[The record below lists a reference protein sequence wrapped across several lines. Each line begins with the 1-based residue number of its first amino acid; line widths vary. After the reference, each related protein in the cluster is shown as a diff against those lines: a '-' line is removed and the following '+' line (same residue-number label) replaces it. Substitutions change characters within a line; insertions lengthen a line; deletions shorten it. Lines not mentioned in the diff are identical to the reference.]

1 MTEKEALFN
10 YCLRLGDNSLIL
22 GHRLSEWCGHGPV
35 LETDIAMINISLDL
49 IGQAR
54 SFLSLAGEVE
64 NKGRDEDA
72 LAYLRDVFHFKN
84 VLLAELENG
93 DFGFTMVRQ
102 FLYDSFHFY
111 FFQELSNSSNPQ
123 LAAIAQKSL
132 KETTYHLRFS
142 SEWIIRLG
150 DGTEESKKRVQY
162 AIDDLWEYGEEFFE
176 KDEVENTLITSGIA
190 VDTALIKDKVDA
202 KRKEILETASLSIP
216 SSNFH
221 QSGGRVGKHSEN
233 LGYILAE
240 MQFLQRAYPNATW

>member
-1 MTEKEALFN
+1 MTEKDALFN

-84 VLLAELENG
+84 ALLTEQENG

-102 FLYDSFHFY
+102 FLYDSFHYY
-111 FFQELSNSSNPQ
+111 FFQELSNSLHPQ

-150 DGTEESKKRVQY
+150 DGTEESNKRVQD

-176 KDEVENTLITSGIA
+176 KDEVENILIASGIA
-190 VDTALIKDKVDA
+190 IDTALIKDKVDA

-216 SSNFH
+216 TSNFH